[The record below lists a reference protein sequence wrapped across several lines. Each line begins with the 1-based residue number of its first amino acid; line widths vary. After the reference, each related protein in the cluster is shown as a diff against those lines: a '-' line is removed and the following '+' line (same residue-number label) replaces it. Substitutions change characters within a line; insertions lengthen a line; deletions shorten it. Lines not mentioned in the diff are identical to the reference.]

1 MAKRPAPFVLTGT
14 SSDII
19 NAIRNSASV
28 NFKDYVPYATPDAE
42 SVKAIGAIIM
52 DNVSLRN
59 EFINALVNRIARVVV
74 TSKLYENPIQMF
86 KKGILE
92 FGEVVE
98 EIFVE
103 LAKPFEFDPETA
115 ESEVFKR
122 EIPNVRSAF
131 HIMNYQ
137 KFYKVTVTQAQLRQ
151 AFLSWEGVTDL
162 IAKITEQI
170 YTAANYD
177 EFLVMKYLVAKRI
190 LAGQMAVETYDT
202 TAQRPMHELA
212 EKFKQVSNEL
222 EFMSPKY
229 NLAGVRNYA
238 LKDNQYLLIS
248 AKADASMDINVLAS
262 AFNMNK
268 AEFMGHR
275 VMVDS
280 FGSLDIERLNEI
292 FKEDTT
298 YVPLTQEQLTALD
311 TIPAIIIDGDW
322 FMVFDN
328 LLEFSENFNGQGLY
342 WNYFYHVWKTIST
355 SPFAN
360 AIMFVGE
367 EPQITAVTITSNGN
381 SYANLPDGIGDRKV
395 YSLSA
400 HVDSA
405 GIGAKQTVT
414 WSIDESTVG
423 EQVVATISQ
432 SGELTVT
439 RPEKHGAFTGIKVI
453 ATSTA
458 DPTIYG
464 EYTTA

>member
-1 MAKRPAPFVLTGT
+1 MATRPKPFVLTGT
-14 SSDII
+14 SADII

-28 NFKDYVPYATPDAE
+28 NFKDYVR
-42 SVKAIGAIIM
+42 AIIM

-59 EFINALVNRIARVVV
+59 EFINALINRIARVVV

-103 LAKPFEFDPETA
+103 LAKPFEFDPQTA
-115 ESEVFKR
+115 ETEVFKR

-137 KFYKVTVTQAQLRQ
+137 KFYKVTITQAQLRQ

-162 IAKITEQI
+162 IAKITEQV

-177 EFLVMKYLVAKRI
+177 EFLVMKYLIAKRI
-190 LAGQMAVETYDT
+190 LAGQMTVETYDT

-212 EKFKQVSNEL
+212 EKFKQVSNSL

-238 LKDNQYLLIS
+238 LKENQYLIIS

-262 AFNMNK
+262 AFNMDK

-280 FGSLDIERLNEI
+280 FGSLDTERLDEI
-292 FKEDTT
+292 FAEDTT
-298 YVPLTQEQLTALD
+298 YVQLTQEQLTALD
-311 TIPAIIIDGDW
+311 TIPAIIIDKDW

-328 LLEFSENFNGQGLY
+328 LLEFTENYNGQGLY

-360 AIMFVGE
+360 AIMFVGS
-367 EPQITAVTITSNGN
+367 EPQITAVTITQNN
-381 SYANLPDGIGDRKV
+381 NTYANLPDGIGDRKTW
-395 YSLSA
+395 SLSA

-405 GIGAKQTVT
+405 GIGAKQTVV
-414 WSIDESTVG
+414 WSIDETTVG
-423 EQVVATISQ
+423 EQVEATITQ
-432 SGELTVT
+432 TGELTVT
-439 RPEKHGAFTGIKVI
+439 RPEKHGQFSGIKVI
-453 ATSTA
+453 ATSISN
-458 DPTIYG
+458 PTVYG
-464 EYTTA
+464 EYTTS

>member
-1 MAKRPAPFVLTGT
+1 MAKRPTPFVLTGT
-14 SSDII
+14 SADII
-19 NAIRNSASV
+19 NAIRNSASI

-115 ESEVFKR
+115 EKEVFKR
-122 EIPNVRSAF
+122 ELPNVRSAF

-177 EFLVMKYLVAKRI
+177 EFLVMKYLIAKRI
-190 LAGQMAVETYDT
+190 LAGQMALETYDT

-238 LKDNQYLLIS
+238 LKDNQYLIIS

-292 FKEDTT
+292 FKEDKT
-298 YVPLTQEQLTALD
+298 YTAPTQEELTALD
-311 TIPAIIIDGDW
+311 TVPAIIIDGDW

-360 AIMFVGE
+360 AIMFLGAEPEVTAVAVTPSTATIGVGE
-367 EPQITAVTITSNGN
+367 EVQLTATVTAGQMANKSVRWTSSDDTKATVSASGIVTGVATGSATITATSVVDNTVTGTATIT
-381 SYANLPDGIGDRKV
+381 
-395 YSLSA
+395 
-400 HVDSA
+400 
-405 GIGAKQTVT
+405 
-414 WSIDESTVG
+414 
-423 EQVVATISQ
+423 IS
-432 SGELTVT
+432 
-439 RPEKHGAFTGIKVI
+439 
-453 ATSTA
+453 
-458 DPTIYG
+458 
-464 EYTTA
+464 

>member
-1 MAKRPAPFVLTGT
+1 MATRPKPFVLTGT
-14 SSDII
+14 SADII

-28 NFKDYVPYATPDAE
+28 NFRDYVPYATPNAE
-42 SVKAIGAIIM
+42 SVKEIGAVIM

-115 ESEVFKR
+115 EREVFKR
-122 EIPNVRSAF
+122 ELPNVRSAF
-131 HIMNYQ
+131 HVMNYQ
-137 KFYKVTVTQAQLRQ
+137 KFYKVTISQAQLRQ

-177 EFLVMKYLVAKRI
+177 EFQVMKYLIAKRI
-190 LAGQMAVETYDT
+190 LNGQMAVETYDASAT
-202 TAQRPMHELA
+202 RPMHELA
-212 EKFKQVSNEL
+212 EKFKQVSNSL
-222 EFMSPKY
+222 EFMSTKY
-229 NLAGVRNYA
+229 NMAGVRNYA
-238 LKDNQYLLIS
+238 LKENQYLIIS

-262 AFNMNK
+262 AFNMDK

-275 VMVDS
+275 VMIDG
-280 FGSLDIERLNEI
+280 FGSLDIPRLNEL
-292 FKEDTT
+292 FAEDSTYKE
-298 YVPLTQEQLTALD
+298 LTSEELQALD

-328 LLEFSENFNGQGLY
+328 MLEFTENYNGQGLY

-360 AIMFVGE
+360 AIMFLSDTSEV
-367 EPQITAVTITSNGN
+367 TSVTIHSLGQGTLTGN
-381 SYANLPDGIGDRKV
+381 HEKYRDLEAIVEGTGIGYDRTV
-395 YSLSA
+395 IWS
-400 HVDSA
+400 VDEESIPE
-405 GIGAKQTVT
+405 GVTVT
-414 WSIDESTVG
+414 VTQGGHVVIVREDSSIDWNN
-423 EQVVATISQ
+423 
-432 SGELTVT
+432 
-439 RPEKHGAFTGIKVI
+439 KVKII
-453 ATSTA
+453 ATSSAKPTVTA
-458 DPTIYG
+458 
-464 EYTTA
+464 EYVCP

>member
-1 MAKRPAPFVLTGT
+1 MAKRPTPFVLTGT
-14 SSDII
+14 SADII

-42 SVKAIGAIIM
+42 SVKEIGAIIM

-59 EFINALVNRIARVVV
+59 EFINALINRIARVVV

-115 ESEVFKR
+115 ETEVFKR
-122 EIPNVRSAF
+122 ELPNVRSAF

-137 KFYKVTVTQAQLRQ
+137 KFYKVTISQAQLRQ

-162 IAKITEQI
+162 IAKITEQV

-177 EFLVMKYLVAKRI
+177 EFLVMKYLIAKRI
-190 LAGQMAVETYDT
+190 LAGQMALETYDT

-212 EKFKQVSNEL
+212 EKFKQVSNSL
-222 EFMSPKY
+222 EFMSPNY

-238 LKDNQYLLIS
+238 LKDNQYLIIS

-262 AFNMNK
+262 AFNMDK

-280 FGSLDIERLNEI
+280 FGALDIERLDELFKDDVTYTSPTAEEI
-292 FKEDTT
+292 E
-298 YVPLTQEQLTALD
+298 ALNSV
-311 TIPAIIIDGDW
+311 PAIIIDGDW

-328 LLEFSENFNGQGLY
+328 LLEFTENYNGQGLY

-360 AIMFVGE
+360 AIMFLGTEPEVTAISVSPSTATIGVGE
-367 EPQITAVTITSNGN
+367 ETQLTATVTAGQMANKSVKWTTSDSTKATVSASGIVKGIASGSVTITATS
-381 SYANLPDGIGDRKV
+381 V
-395 YSLSA
+395 
-400 HVDSA
+400 VDN
-405 GIGAKQTVT
+405 TVT
-414 WSIDESTVG
+414 GT
-423 EQVVATISQ
+423 ATI
-432 SGELTVT
+432 
-439 RPEKHGAFTGIKVI
+439 
-453 ATSTA
+453 
-458 DPTIYG
+458 TIS
-464 EYTTA
+464 

>member
-367 EPQITAVTITSNGN
+367 EPQITAVTITQNN
-381 SYANLPDGIGDRKV
+381 NTYANLPDGIGDRKTW
-395 YSLSA
+395 SLSA

-432 SGELTVT
+432 SGELIVT
-439 RPEKHGAFTGIKVI
+439 RPEKHGNFGGIKVI